1 MTDVVDEYLL
11 VEKDSHEYSGPVDMC
26 CGSDAEENDAQNQ
39 SASFAKT
46 LSTSYST
53 LMDQSSAAYQS
64 ATNMLQR
71 FNQGIMNPGLSPQ
84 AMAAQETAATNAAGA
99 SARNTRQQLGNLS
112 GGTTSSGILSGV
124 EAQLGAAADTNASNQ
139 LASAQEGIANE
150 NANLAQQNTEF
161 SIKTAEQQA
170 GELGTLATGQANPAI
185 SSNNSAFSQAQTIN
199 QQNQQFAQTLGSLGV
214 SGLENFVLPGI
225 GGALGNLDTTG
236 SSSAGEQFQNFF
248 SGLGGGTTTPG
259 GGGAPNPNYVPP
271 PSYGVG

>member
-1 MTDVVDEYLL
+1 MTDVIDEYLL
-11 VEKDSHEYSGPVDMC
+11 VEKDSHEYSGPVDVC
-26 CGSDAEENDAQNQ
+26 CGSDGAEQTAQDQ
-39 SASFAKT
+39 SQSFAKT
-46 LSTSYST
+46 LSTSYSS

-139 LASAQEGIANE
+139 LATAQEGIANE
-150 NANLAQQNTEF
+150 NAQLAQQNTEF
-161 SIKTAEQQA
+161 GIKTAEQQA

-199 QQNQQFAQTLGSLGV
+199 QQNQQFAQTLGALGV

-225 GGALGNLDTTG
+225 SGGLGNLDTTG
-236 SSSAGEQFQNFF
+236 GSSVGEQFQNFF
-248 SGLGGGTTTPG
+248 AGMGGGKTG
-259 GGGAPNPNYVPP
+259 GGGGSAPPGYVPP